1 MIKRHLLG
9 SGSGTGRCFFCIL
22 SSALGH
28 GTHGTAQKAMKM
40 VQGRDIMRITRIM
53 MNECG
58 HQEMEET
65 KKKRLYR
72 LWGAGLAMTLVLAG
86 CQGKTGSDAEY

>member
-1 MIKRHLLG
+1 M
-9 SGSGTGRCFFCIL
+9 
-22 SSALGH
+22 
-28 GTHGTAQKAMKM
+28 AQKAMTM
-40 VQGRDIMRITRIM
+40 VQGRDIMRITRITRIM
-53 MNECG
+53 MSACG

-65 KKKRLYR
+65 KKKRLSR

>member
-1 MIKRHLLG
+1 
-9 SGSGTGRCFFCIL
+9 
-22 SSALGH
+22 
-28 GTHGTAQKAMKM
+28 
-40 VQGRDIMRITRIM
+40 

-65 KKKRLYR
+65 KKKRLSR